1 MEPGHLSEPIVNF
14 ATRDFTALPRDL
26 TVAEALR
33 RVREQGVSDR
43 IIYFYVVD
51 EDQRLIGVLPTR
63 RLLTGREDQRVGE
76 LMVPRV
82 VAIPDTATVLDA
94 CELFVLHR
102 FLAFPVVDGQRRL
115 VGLVNVN
122 LFTDEIFDISEKERM
137 DDVFQTI
144 GFRVAEVQN
153 ASVLKAFRYRFP
165 WLLATIA
172 SGTVCA
178 LLAGAYEATL
188 AQSLVLAFFL
198 TLVLGLGESVSAQ
211 SLTVTVQALRGAR
224 PGWFAR
230 ALRKEFSTA
239 LLLGGACGLL
249 VGAIVWVW
257 RGEPVAAAVV
267 GGSIVLAMIT
277 ACLLGLGTPALLH
290 RLRLDPKI
298 AAGPLALALADICT
312 LVFYF
317 NLAAFVLG

>member
-1 MEPGHLSEPIVNF
+1 
-14 ATRDFTALPRDL
+14 
-26 TVAEALR
+26 
-33 RVREQGVSDR
+33 
-43 IIYFYVVD
+43 
-51 EDQRLIGVLPTR
+51 
-63 RLLTGREDQRVGE
+63 
-76 LMVPRV
+76 V

-153 ASVLKAFRYRFP
+153 ASVLKSFRYRFP

-211 SLTVTVQALRGAR
+211 SLTVTVQGLRGAR
-224 PGWFAR
+224 PGWFGR
-230 ALRKEFSTA
+230 AWRKEFPTA

-257 RGEPVAAAVV
+257 RGAPIAAAVV
-267 GGSIVLAMIT
+267 GGSIVLAMTT
-277 ACLLGLGTPALLH
+277 ACLLGLGVPALLH
-290 RLRLDPKI
+290 RLKLDPKF
-298 AAGPLALALADICT
+298 AAGPLVLALADICT
-312 LVFYF
+312 LLFYF
-317 NLAAFVLG
+317 NIAAYVLG